1 MAQLDEVNFMIIDE
15 NKARAKAQAKKDQE
29 KMKKEIK
36 EFLDDCNVQDLQKL
50 SQIVKQS
57 RKDEK

>member
-1 MAQLDEVNFMIIDE
+1 MAQLDEINFMIIDE